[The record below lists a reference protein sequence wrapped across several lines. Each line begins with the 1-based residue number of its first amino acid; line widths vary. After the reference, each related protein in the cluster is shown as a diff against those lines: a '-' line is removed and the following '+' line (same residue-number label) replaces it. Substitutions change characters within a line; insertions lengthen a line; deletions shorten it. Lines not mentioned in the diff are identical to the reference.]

1 MKTLKNFTIIG
12 IAIIISAAIN
22 FFIITSLPKSER
34 VYTQIMFDINDSFT
48 EEKVK
53 IYLKELNIK
62 YPEVALA
69 QMKLESA
76 NGTSKVFKENNN
88 LFGMKLPKFRPTT
101 ALGEKNNHS
110 YYSHWRQSVVDYAIW
125 QSFVMNPENVASEK
139 NWIEYLNRMYAEDG
153 SYGEKILLIRN
164 KIKSSE

>member
-12 IAIIISAAIN
+12 VAIIISATIN
-22 FFIITSLPKSER
+22 FFTITSLAKSKR

-76 NGTSKVFKENNN
+76 NGTSKIFKENNN

-139 NWIEYLNRMYAEDG
+139 NWVEYLNRMYAEDG
-153 SYGEKILLIRN
+153 SYGKKILLIRN

>member
-125 QSFVMNPENVASEK
+125 QSFIMNPENVASEK

>member
-12 IAIIISAAIN
+12 VAIIISATIN
-22 FFIITSLPKSER
+22 FFTITSLAKSER

-62 YPEVALA
+62 YPDVALA

-139 NWIEYLNRMYAEDG
+139 NWVEYLNRMYAEDG

>member
-12 IAIIISAAIN
+12 VAIIISATIN
-22 FFIITSLPKSER
+22 FFTITSLAKSER

-76 NGTSKVFKENNN
+76 NGSSKVFKENNN

-139 NWIEYLNRMYAEDG
+139 NWVEYLNRMYAEDG